1 MIGIQIILVINN
13 ISNEKEN
20 NRDTGNV
27 HLWQS
32 FWNLKM
38 SKGVYHVL
46 KKTFFESCNGFHLGR
61 KTSLWLN

>member
-46 KKTFFESCNGFHLGR
+46 KKHFLKVAMDFI
-61 KTSLWLN
+61 